1 MNFDNMNDE
10 QYKKF
15 VNDIAEATV
24 KRMIEQQAEY
34 DAELQKQLEEKYGYT
49 VELKTSTMTYPTT
62 EEELELLKADLELAI
77 ADERYEDANEI
88 EKLIKQ
94 LKSKGK

>member
-1 MNFDNMNDE
+1 
-10 QYKKF
+10 
-15 VNDIAEATV
+15 
-24 KRMIEQQAEY
+24 
-34 DAELQKQLEEKYGYT
+34 
-49 VELKTSTMTYPTT
+49 MTYPST